1 MAADDTLFVIP
12 ARGGSKGIPGKNI
25 KLLNGKPLICYS
37 IDVARAFTNDAN
49 ICVTTD
55 SDSIINI
62 VEDYN
67 LSVPFKRPPALA
79 TDESGIYEAL
89 LHALDHYKSKG
100 KSYNKMMLL
109 QPTSP
114 FRTILQIKSALE
126 LYDESL
132 DMVVSVH
139 ESKFNPYFN
148 LFEEENGL
156 LRKSKPGTYVRR
168 QDCPPVYAYNGAIY
182 IININSLLKQPIS
195 SFQKIKK
202 FIMDDESSLDLDN
215 PVDWLIAETVI
226 KKRGI

>member
-1 MAADDTLFVIP
+1 MSADNTLFVIP

-25 KLLNGKPLICYS
+25 KLLDGKPLIYYS
-37 IDVARAFTNDAN
+37 IDVARSFTSDDN

-55 SDSIINI
+55 SDSIISV
-62 VEDYN
+62 VEEYN
-67 LSVPFKRPPALA
+67 LPVPFKRPPTLA

-89 LHALDHYKSKG
+89 LHALDYYKSKG
-100 KSYNKMMLL
+100 KTYDNMVLL

-114 FRTILQIKSALE
+114 FRTATQVKNAFE
-126 LYDESL
+126 LYDNSF

-182 IININSLLKQPIS
+182 IINIKSLLNQPIS

-215 PVDWLIAETVI
+215 PVDWLIAETLI

>member
-1 MAADDTLFVIP
+1 MGAEDTLFVIP

-25 KLLNGKPLICYS
+25 KPLNGKPLICYA
-37 IDVARAFTNDAN
+37 IDVARSFTSDDN

-55 SDSIINI
+55 SDSIISV
-62 VEDYN
+62 VEEYN
-67 LSVPFKRPPALA
+67 LPVPFKRPPTLA

-89 LHALDHYKSKG
+89 LHALDHYKSKT
-100 KSYNKMMLL
+100 YDTMVLL

-114 FRTILQIKSALE
+114 FRTAAQVANALE
-126 LYDESL
+126 LYDNSL

-182 IININSLLKQPIS
+182 IINISSLLNQPIS

-215 PVDWLIAETVI
+215 PVDWLIAETLI